1 MVPRPSLFTAKSGI
15 RGTPLRALYQGT
27 SLLVPQSPPQDFE
40 DSRTRRKPRLN
51 QQSPALP
58 RRSEGLNSG
67 YLRSIIR
74 RVLHHTN
81 DPTIVVPSTHA
92 SPFQTGMGAPRKSR
106 GFRAIS

>member
-27 SLLVPQSPPQDFE
+27 SLLVPQPPPQEFE
-40 DSRTRRKPRLN
+40 NSRTRRKPRLN

-74 RVLHHTN
+74 RVLHHIIA
-81 DPTIVVPSTHA
+81 PTLVVRSAYA

>member
-27 SLLVPQSPPQDFE
+27 SLLVPQRPPQEFE
-40 DSRTRRKPRLN
+40 NSRTRRKPRLN

-58 RRSEGLNSG
+58 RRSEGLSLG
-67 YLRSIIR
+67 HRSPSTR
-74 RVLHHTN
+74 RVLHHIIA
-81 DPTIVVPSTHA
+81 PTLVVRSAYA